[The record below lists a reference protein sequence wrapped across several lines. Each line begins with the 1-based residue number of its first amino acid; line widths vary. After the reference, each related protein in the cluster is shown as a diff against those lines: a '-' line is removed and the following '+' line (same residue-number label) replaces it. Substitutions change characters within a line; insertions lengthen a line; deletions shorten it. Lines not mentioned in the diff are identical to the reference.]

1 MRLHPH
7 ELFKIL
13 GVSTRLKIL
22 QMLKSEGPIP
32 VKTIAK
38 RIGVTEAAVSQ
49 HLKAL
54 RHAGLVKS
62 ERKGYW
68 IPYHV
73 DQEALNSCC
82 GVLMDVCRCH
92 SNHDSCCEPNTKLDR
107 ETLVKMRDQLKNELE
122 DVERRIEE
130 LAE

>member
-7 ELFKIL
+7 ELFKVL

-82 GVLMDVCRCH
+82 GVLMDVCWCH
-92 SNHDSCCEPNTKLDR
+92 SNHDSCCETKTEPDK
-107 ETLVKMRDQLKNELE
+107 EMLVKMRNHLMKELE
-122 DVERRIEE
+122 DVEKKLEE